1 SLSYMFS
8 DDNEKLQYQAM
19 ANHELAEYSLIA
31 DDFKG
36 ALEYAKKAISYY
48 DTLDDS
54 PYKSFVLAN
63 TQQLLARCYLGL
75 NRNAEALN
83 HFKIASDKV
92 KETQAGNS
100 IFAALISQGTGEAYR
115 KLIKNDSAHWYLI
128 KALHFAETVDNSFLK
143 EKVYGSLS
151 GFYKSKGQTDSAVVY
166 LTKYNQTIRDSRN
179 LNKKRID
186 VVSNY
191 LDKNR
196 NQKSLN
202 NWIWGM
208 GISILLMSG
217 GIGVYFYRKKQ

>member
-1 SLSYMFS
+1 LQLSDSLFKNAPSERKKVKALFLSADILVKQDKQAEAIKYALEALSFAIKSADIQYQARIYGFLSTQCRTIGFYQKGKFYLDQGLSLSYMFS

-92 KETQAGNS
+92 KET
-100 IFAALISQGTGEAYR
+100 
-115 KLIKNDSAHWYLI
+115 
-128 KALHFAETVDNSFLK
+128 
-143 EKVYGSLS
+143 
-151 GFYKSKGQTDSAVVY
+151 
-166 LTKYNQTIRDSRN
+166 
-179 LNKKRID
+179 
-186 VVSNY
+186 
-191 LDKNR
+191 
-196 NQKSLN
+196 
-202 NWIWGM
+202 
-208 GISILLMSG
+208 
-217 GIGVYFYRKKQ
+217 